1 MNDNIGIEI
10 PGEASES
17 SLTPDIG
24 TAIVEKAKQ
33 KGWAP
38 IENWRG
44 NPEDWVD
51 AKEFL
56 GREKL
61 YSKIHDL
68 QKDIANIKNA
78 TQKDFQ
84 VIAQHFSQM
93 REVEYKRALDTLR
106 AQRRE
111 AIQDGDLERADE
123 LEGQM
128 DEIKEARSQANNAPN
143 AQATAAQPD
152 PVFEAWKQEN
162 DWFEKDATL
171 RNEAIGIAV
180 GFANANPGISQP
192 EVLKYV
198 TEKIRK
204 FNPDKFGDQNSME
217 NTPNQPAVE
226 SPSRRGTSGTPVRK
240 GKITTAD
247 LTPQQRDI
255 MNTLV
260 KRGVLNDAAAK
271 NKRTPE
277 QEYLAQLA
285 EAHGL

>member
-1 MNDNIGIEI
+1 LSVENQGIEI
-10 PGEASES
+10 PGEVSGS
-17 SLTPDIG
+17 SLAPDSD

-38 IENWRG
+38 IDSWRG

-51 AKEFL
+51 AREFL

-61 YSKIHDL
+61 YSTIHEL
-68 QKDIANIKNA
+68 RKDIANIKNA

-84 VIAQHFSQM
+84 VIAEHFSKM
-93 REVEYKRALDTLR
+93 REVEYKRALDDLR

-111 AIQDGDLERADE
+111 AIQDGDLDKADA
-123 LEGQM
+123 LESQM
-128 DEIKEARSQANNAPN
+128 DEIKEARVQAKATAP
-143 AQATAAQPD
+143 QATASVAD

-162 DWFEKDATL
+162 DWFDKDANL

-204 FNPDKFGDQNSME
+204 FNPDKFGERTEMDDE
-217 NTPNQPAVE
+217 PRQPTVE
-226 SPSRRGTSGTPVRK
+226 SPSRRGTSGTPARK
-240 GKITTAD
+240 GKISVAD
-247 LTPQQRDI
+247 LSTQQRDI
-255 MNTLV
+255 MNTLI
-260 KRGVLNDAAAK
+260 KRGVLNEAAAK

-285 EAHGL
+285 EVSGL